1 MADNVKPEKAPE
13 GADTVKDKQAQA
25 LSEKVQGE
33 QQDSKVSAAPDTKAA
48 AHLPKLE
55 LVAHTETS
63 TRKLNEKG
71 EYVVQG
77 GESLGYIA
85 KDLLGPGA
93 STKDI
98 YNFVNVIAKDNQL
111 DSANK
116 IGLHQHLKIRQGHA
130 SEPDAAQPEHATGA
144 DKPAAQTPVKEGQD
158 SSQKGAQK
166 DGQVEPVQ
174 GVVPDKEQPAG
185 ADQNQVNPAGGKQD
199 VAPPT
204 GDNQAAVPPVSE
216 GETPGV
222 MAKTGHVAALAVS
235 GAGDY
240 VAEHPVLVAAEA
252 VGGAVVGGVLV
263 ATAPAWMTIGAA
275 VGGIGYLGYT
285 AYEKSKEVLPALK
298 TMYEDRPDPTQYAQS
313 ENIIKQD
320 LGAGLVDGAIMV
332 AGGVGGK
339 VVAEKMISKAASAG
353 ATTAA
358 TATEEAEELVIE
370 EGAKHLPAAE
380 QQATNAGNTTA
391 SDAAP
396 KTQAQ
401 TTQPTDGGHTAPGD
415 AGHTGSTAANAGA
428 DSHLD
433 EVAVAAKPAAADKG
447 AAQWTGNK
455 YENADGSFR
464 QEDSHFVSHD
474 GRVAVVADGM
484 GGHGGGD
491 VASKITTDVF
501 AQRMNLLPENA
512 SQEQT
517 SAWLRETIEEAA
529 STIKQAQTA
538 KEYIA
543 PDGTRMAA
551 TEKMGSTVVATV
563 RHEDKMLIAWAGD
576 SRAYR
581 LRGGKLEQLTRDHSW
596 ENAMVDHKIMT
607 LEEAQAQDQGHVIT
621 SALGSKLQV
630 GEVVADV
637 KPGDRFL
644 LASDGLET
652 LTSEEIAM
660 GLNPAKAPE
669 EASNSLIQAVKDKHA
684 IVNDY
689 QDNTTAV
696 IIDPTMAA
704 TEGGQSSR
712 IFSWRMP
719 RFNRS
724 HPGVANYMAAPLAVD
739 GGNELNNYLE
749 VPPVSFYGTSPEAAT
764 W

>member
-33 QQDSKVSAAPDTKAA
+33 QQDAKVAASPDTKAA
-48 AHLPKLE
+48 SHLPKLE
-55 LVAHTETS
+55 LVAHTEIS

-130 SEPDAAQPEHATGA
+130 SEPDAAQTEHATGA

-158 SSQKGAQK
+158 SSQKGAQ
-166 DGQVEPVQ
+166 
-174 GVVPDKEQPAG
+174 
-185 ADQNQVNPAGGKQD
+185 NQVNPVGGKQD

-204 GDNQAAVPPVSE
+204 GDNHAVVAPVSE
-216 GETPGV
+216 GEAPGV

-391 SDAAP
+391 
-396 KTQAQ
+396 
-401 TTQPTDGGHTAPGD
+401 PGD
-415 AGHTGSTAANAGA
+415 VGHTGSTAANAGA

-501 AQRMNLLPENA
+501 AQRMNVLPENA

-739 GGNELNNYLE
+739 GGDELNNYLE
-749 VPPVSFYGTSPEAAT
+749 VPPVSFYGTAPETAT